1 MSRNPV
7 ALEGFARRSPRRGAY
22 GRACAA
28 AALVAAPL
36 AALGLAGGFGLSHTD
51 DPVAAVSRDRALE
64 PPPQTVAAS
73 PADHAWLLDPTPS
86 LGAEPLTPWR
96 EAAREAAFQP
106 DADQPDA
113 VTGSLTPPAEPE
125 PARLGPSSPIQAA
138 RAEPPPPLP
147 TPRPADLGL
156 TAPPPRL
163 ADRTARGARIAAAPA
178 PTEDNRSFF
187 EKILGVQPQT
197 PGTALAYAA
206 PGDGA
211 ADPTPAR
218 RLSPTPTAPGAGV
231 AIYDISAR
239 VVHMPNGE
247 KLEAHSGLGGM
258 IDDPRYVH
266 VRMNGATPPGTYDL
280 SEREQLFH
288 GVRALRLDPVGGS
301 GAVHGR
307 AGLLAHTYMLGPSGA
322 SNGCVSFRDYNRF
335 LQAYL
340 RGEVRRLVVV
350 SGRGQD
356 GLPGL
361 ANKLFGL
368 SNPPASRGD
377 S

>member
-22 GRACAA
+22 GRTCAA

-36 AALGLAGGFGLSHTD
+36 AALGLAGAFGLSHSD
-51 DPVAAVSRDRALE
+51 DPTAIVSRDRAPE
-64 PPPQTVAAS
+64 PRTIAAAS

-86 LGAEPLTPWR
+86 LGAEPLSPWR
-96 EAAREAAFQP
+96 DAALEAAFQP
-106 DADQPDA
+106 EADQPEA
-113 VTGSLTPPAEPE
+113 VTGSLTPPAEPV
-125 PARLGPSSPIQAA
+125 RLGPSSPLQAA

-156 TAPPPRL
+156 TAPPQRL
-163 ADRTARGARIAAAPA
+163 ADRTARGARTPAA
-178 PTEDNRSFF
+178 TEDNRSFF
-187 EKILGVQPQT
+187 EKVFGIQQQPT

-206 PGDGA
+206 LGDGA

-218 RLSPTPTAPGAGV
+218 RLSPTPAAPGAGV

-247 KLEAHSGLGGM
+247 KLEVHSGLGGM
-258 IDDPRYVH
+258 MDDPRYVH

-280 SEREQLFH
+280 TEREQLFH
-288 GVRALRLDPVGGS
+288 GVRALRLNPVGGS
-301 GAVHGR
+301 AAVHGR

-361 ANKLFGL
+361 ADKLFGL
-368 SNPPASRGD
+368 SNPPAARGD